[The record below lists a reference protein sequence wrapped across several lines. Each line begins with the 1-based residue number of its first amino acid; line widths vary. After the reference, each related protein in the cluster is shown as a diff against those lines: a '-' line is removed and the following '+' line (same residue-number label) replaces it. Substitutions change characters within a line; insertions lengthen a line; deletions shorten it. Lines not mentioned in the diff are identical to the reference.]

1 LIFMEGLSLSSETFK
16 GGKIETPENG
26 KPRGVDM
33 SMRLPETLGKLK
45 EEGTVCNPE
54 GSCPH

>member
-1 LIFMEGLSLSSETFK
+1 MEGLSLSSETFK